1 MRYIVAIADYVLE
14 VVLQRLLIG
23 SCFSLFNP
31 LGKVKDDASKPV
43 LVEVD
48 FLGIWDFTDG
58 TVNVSQCCLGDTS
71 FFSYIPDVR
80 ETIRKLNGYGT
91 AKELNRDKG
100 GHGSRSLVGG

>member
-58 TVNVSQCCLGDTS
+58 T
-71 FFSYIPDVR
+71 DVR

-91 AKELNRDKG
+91 G
-100 GHGSRSLVGG
+100 GSLYVV